1 MNVDHYLLTEGDRI
15 VYDISDRV
23 MAKSV
28 WPGIVRRKPWPEK
41 MGVNPSNVE
50 WQRPFVENENEW
62 ADVVLNNGTGTQCL
76 PPTDVVEINRIT
88 RDMKLQQKAIESP
101 DFCVTDLIFTEARDE
116 QMGKIVDSLS
126 EQARWNWI
134 KRIRREYHRVS
145 RNKIILEAGLTGHG
159 VNNEDDEGFP
169 VGALP
174 TSMLVNGA
182 LDFFYRE
189 LILEG
194 AAEDAITM
202 SQGKPVFA
210 LITDVFT
217 SRKLTRADDAIREDI
232 RQSDEN
238 NSLLGPLGIDCTYNG
253 FLHLI
258 DEMPRR
264 WDWVAVS
271 DAGSGPS
278 GWVERAPYI
287 KVGTGPIATIEVNP
301 DWVNA
306 AYQDSYIFCPGVM
319 NLLVPPS
326 ISGAAGAEYEY
337 QNYVGDFKF
346 RNIASRAD
354 NPDENMGFFRGKLM
368 SGTEFVKPQWGYVIR
383 HQVCDRDL
391 GLIAC
396 A

>member
-1 MNVDHYLLTEGDRI
+1 
-15 VYDISDRV
+15 

-28 WPGIVRRKPWPEK
+28 WPSIVRREPWQTGI
-41 MGVNPSNVE
+41 GVTPQNVE
-50 WQRPFVENENEW
+50 WQRPYVEDENEW
-62 ADVVLNNGTGTQCL
+62 ADVVLNTEVSGNQCL
-76 PPTDVVEINRIT
+76 PPTDQVEINRIT
-88 RDMKLQQKAIESP
+88 RDMKLQQKAIESV
-101 DFCVTDLIFTEARDE
+101 DFCVTDLLFTPDAEK
-116 QMGKIVDSLS
+116 QMGKIVNSLS
-126 EQARWNWI
+126 EQARWTWI
-134 KRIRREYHRVS
+134 KRIRREYHRVCK
-145 RNKIILEAGLTGHG
+145 NKIILESGLTGHG
-159 VNNEDDEGFP
+159 EDNEDDEGFP
-169 VGALP
+169 VGAVP

-189 LILEG
+189 LLLEG
-194 AAEDAITM
+194 AAEDAFTM

-217 SRKLTRADDAIREDI
+217 SRKLTRADDAIREDL
-232 RQSDEN
+232 RNSEMA
-238 NSLLGPLGIDCTYNG
+238 NSLLGPLGIDQTYNG
-253 FLHLI
+253 FIHLL
-258 DEMPRR
+258 DDMPRR
-264 WDWVAVS
+264 WDWVAAS

-287 KVGTGPIATIEVNP
+287 KVGTAPNAKIEINP

-326 ISGAAGAEYEY
+326 ISGAAGADYMP
-337 QNYVGDFKF
+337 QNYVGEFNF
-346 RNIASRAD
+346 RNIAHRTE

-396 A
+396 G